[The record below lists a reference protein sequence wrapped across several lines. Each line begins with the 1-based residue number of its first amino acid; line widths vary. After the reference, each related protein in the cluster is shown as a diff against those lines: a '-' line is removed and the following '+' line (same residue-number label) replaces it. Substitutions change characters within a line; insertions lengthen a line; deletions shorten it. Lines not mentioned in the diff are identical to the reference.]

1 MICRVTLS
9 GLALLAATAWHP
21 AQAANAV
28 NGQRLARTLCTN
40 CRIVE
45 PGGASNEVV
54 AGVPSFMAAAAKEGQ
69 SAEKIG
75 GYILNPH
82 PPMPK
87 VQFTTAEL
95 ADVAVF
101 IMTLKAK

>member
-9 GLALLAATAWHP
+9 GLALLMAISLHP
-21 AQAANAV
+21 AHAANAV
-28 NGQRLARTLCTN
+28 NGQRLVRKLCTN
-40 CRIVE
+40 CHIVE

-75 GYILNPH
+75 AYILNPH

-87 VQFTTAEL
+87 VQLTTAEL
-95 ADVAVF
+95 ADIAAY
-101 IMTLKAK
+101 IMSLKAK